1 MTVTFLC
8 CLQSTTKSSMNMF
21 LVFAILF
28 QLLFAVH
35 SFADMWNITCAD
47 NGTVVTCCNND
58 RNDGIC
64 CNYYNE
70 GNFCWDNSSAINHTD
85 IYMRQRRMVNRLK
98 NACKKA

>member
-47 NGTVVTCCNND
+47 NGTVVTCCSML
-58 RNDGIC
+58 IC
-64 CNYYNE
+64 CLLKDAECVLMLSNALQWIIVVVE
-70 GNFCWDNSSAINHTD
+70 
-85 IYMRQRRMVNRLK
+85 RL
-98 NACKKA
+98 